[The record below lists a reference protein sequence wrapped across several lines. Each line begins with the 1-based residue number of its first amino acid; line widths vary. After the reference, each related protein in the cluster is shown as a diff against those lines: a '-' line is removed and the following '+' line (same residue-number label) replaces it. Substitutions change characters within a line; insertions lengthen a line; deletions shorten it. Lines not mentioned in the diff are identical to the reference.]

1 MYNLFLSF
9 ITTLIGSVFTYI
21 IHKPKVGMDDANI
34 TLNYAENISKGFGYV
49 YYVGGE
55 KVEGSTSLIWTFINV
70 IFFKI
75 SDSPELLISS
85 FTFLLTILIIYLVLF
100 FANILSIKLN
110 LNLKTTKII
119 VVFLFIF
126 NPIFFTWTVWSLMDI
141 TLWILFFN
149 IISLGILL
157 IILDE
162 NYFIEKKKLL
172 YLVYVALILLP
183 LIRPEGISISLGLGL
198 LLYLYTYINKKYN
211 WKNKVLITIIITLLI
226 FSIITILR
234 LNYFGFSFPN
244 TFYAKVSTSY
254 LNQFVWGIKYLIRHL
269 SEPYYF
275 LILLI
280 SFVGLI
286 NINFNDHINRIISRW
301 FSFFF
306 FIIILGVFFQYVT
319 LGGDSFNGSRHFQIL
334 SPLLIGFSSVTINFF
349 LKKINLDNYS
359 KKIYK
364 KYILSAS
371 ILIIFITIFLIPS
384 ISSFIYYGGKVN
396 NEFRMAE
403 KQRYVGEKLN
413 KLPNN
418 PSVGVYMA
426 GGFSMT
432 YNGKIYDMMGL
443 NWIEMAQSN
452 RKHNKGSL
460 KNHSA
465 FDKKVLFK
473 IEPEILF
480 PEIYEGECKI
490 ILRNEWRDAV
500 LVGLFDD
507 LKFNNIY
514 ISACYKNI
522 RFYVLKEYY
531 NKNTE
536 FITKAY

>member
-9 ITTLIGSVFTYI
+9 ITTLTGSVFTYI

-49 YYVGGE
+49 YYVDGE

-75 SDSPELLISS
+75 SESPEVLINI
-85 FTFLLTILIIYLVLF
+85 FTFLLTILIVYLVLF
-100 FANILSIKLN
+100 FSSNLSIKLN
-110 LNLKTTKII
+110 LNIKITKVI

-141 TLWILFFN
+141 TIWILFFN
-149 IISLGILL
+149 IISFGILIS
-157 IILDE
+157 IIDE
-162 NYFIEKKKLL
+162 NYFIKKKFLL
-172 YLVYVALILLP
+172 FFLFTALILLP
-183 LIRPEGISISLGLGL
+183 LIRPEGISISLGLGFL
-198 LLYLYTYINKKYN
+198 FYLYTNINKKHN
-211 WKNKVLITIIITLLI
+211 WKNKILISIIFTILLFTIITFI
-226 FSIITILR
+226 R
-234 LNYFGFSFPN
+234 LNYFGFPFPN

-254 LNQFVWGIKYLIRHL
+254 LNQFIWGIKYLIRHL

-280 SFVGLI
+280 SFIGILNV
-286 NINFNDHINRIISRW
+286 NFNNQLNKLISKW

-306 FIIILGVFFQYVT
+306 IIIIFGIFFQYVA

-334 SPLLIGFSSVTINFF
+334 TPLLIGFSAITVNFF
-349 LKKINLDNYS
+349 WEKIDLSIRS
-359 KKIYK
+359 KNVFN
-364 KYILSAS
+364 KYILS
-371 ILIIFITIFLIPS
+371 ILIFFIFISIFLIPN
-384 ISSFIYYGGKVN
+384 IGSFIYYGGKVN

-403 KQRYVGEKLN
+403 KQRYVGKKLSE
-413 KLPNN
+413 LPNN
-418 PSVGVYMA
+418 PSIGVYMA
-426 GGFSMT
+426 GGISMT
-432 YNGKIYDMMGL
+432 YHGKIYDMMGL

-452 RKHNKGSL
+452 RKHNKNSL

-465 FDKKVLFK
+465 FDKDVLFK
-473 IEPEILF
+473 IKPEILF
-480 PEIYEGECKI
+480 PEMHKGDCKI

-507 LKFNNIY
+507 LKFEKNY

-522 RFYVLKEYY
+522 RFFVTKEYY
-531 NKNTE
+531 NKYKK
-536 FITKAY
+536 FITKPY